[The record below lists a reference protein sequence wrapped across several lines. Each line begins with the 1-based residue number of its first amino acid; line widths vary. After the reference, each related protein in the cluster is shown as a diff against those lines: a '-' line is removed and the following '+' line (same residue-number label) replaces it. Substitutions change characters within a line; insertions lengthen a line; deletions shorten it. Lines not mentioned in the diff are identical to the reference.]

1 MKIKLY
7 VFIVIL
13 LSGFSL
19 SSCKTSINNSTK
31 NLTEKDMA
39 RVLKSYI
46 TLKDTMILIE
56 ISRDRANKL
65 GISNAYYDTLVAS
78 INRGNKMIKETLK
91 EDNAVVSLVD
101 MKNDTLQHIRKGD
114 QRNVN

>member
-31 NLTEKDMA
+31 NLTEKEMSS
-39 RVLKSYI
+39 VLKSHI
-46 TLKDTMILIE
+46 TLKDTMIVIE
-56 ISRDRANKL
+56 ISRDKANKL
-65 GISNAYYDTLVAS
+65 GVSNAYYDTLVANV
-78 INRGNKMIKETLK
+78 NRGNEMIKETLK

-101 MKNDTLQHIRKGD
+101 MKNDTVLHIRKGN